1 VTELSNIFDKLEE
14 RFDEFYKEAFE
25 RSWFAANRPERKHRI
40 KYVLQLSAELE
51 RIKAQSIQ
59 ATLLGQAAIE
69 DLIEGNYREMIVLHD
84 DLSFAD
90 EDEEFRDRYV
100 QLWTRFRELLQEAYD
115 RRPGQPGGTLQ

>member
-1 VTELSNIFDKLEE
+1 MTVISDIFKRLEE
-14 RFDEFYKEAFE
+14 RFDEFYEEAFK

-59 ATLLGQAAIE
+59 ATLIGQAAIE

-90 EDEEFRDRYV
+90 EDEEFREKYV
-100 QLWTRFRELLQEAYD
+100 PLWIRFRELLQEAYD
-115 RRPGQPGGTLQ
+115 RRPGQPGGIIQ